1 MGRFPST
8 QGVSGEG
15 VSVEKTS
22 ATDPQTPKRG
32 LGNSELGWGEGLRTP
47 ENTFS
52 PHVDHLLTEVSE
64 KRRNESRSARKR
76 SPPRAV
82 CGTDWSGETVEAG
95 RPEPGKGCDGA
106 GEDTGADES
115 PEQEGQ
121 GVGLMGCL
129 GSCMITDSTRGPH
142 ARVGAGS
149 SLETGS
155 LGKRAGVGVGG
166 EPG

>member
-1 MGRFPST
+1 M
-8 QGVSGEG
+8 
-15 VSVEKTS
+15 
-22 ATDPQTPKRG
+22 
-32 LGNSELGWGEGLRTP
+32 
-47 ENTFS
+47 
-52 PHVDHLLTEVSE
+52 
-64 KRRNESRSARKR
+64 
-76 SPPRAV
+76 
-82 CGTDWSGETVEAG
+82 EAG

-142 ARVGAGS
+142 AWVGAGS